1 MSFTVVEQ
9 ATPRLHR
16 SELAV
21 PGSNPGLFEKA
32 AKSAADIIFLDLED
46 AVAPDDKE
54 QARKNIIAGLN
65 EIDWGTK
72 TMMVRING
80 LDTHYM
86 YRDVVDVVEACPRLD
101 MILIP
106 KVGVPADVY
115 ALDMLVTQ
123 IETAKKR
130 TKRIGFEVLIETAL
144 GMANVEAIAQSS
156 KRLEAMSFGVADYAA
171 STRARTTVIG
181 GVNADYGVL
190 TDKNAEGRRD
200 YFWGDQWHAA
210 QTRMMVACRAYGL
223 RPIDGPFGDFGDPDG
238 YIAAAKRAA
247 VLGYEG
253 KWAIHPSQIE
263 LANQVFTPS
272 EAEVSKARRIVEA
285 MAEAAKAG
293 KGAVSLDGR
302 LIDIAS
308 IRMAEALLEKAKAI
322 GGGSEEKIGGQPA
335 KAGSR

>member
-1 MSFTVVEQ
+1 M
-9 ATPRLHR
+9 
-16 SELAV
+16 
-21 PGSNPGLFEKA
+21 FEKA
-32 AKSAADIIFLDLED
+32 AKSAADIIFLDVED
-46 AVAPDDKE
+46 AVAPDDKA
-54 QARKNIIAGLN
+54 QARKNIIQGLN
-65 EIDWGTK
+65 DIDWGRK

-86 YRDVVDVVEACPRLD
+86 YRDVVDIVEACPRLD

-106 KVGVPADVY
+106 KVGTPADVY
-115 ALDMLVTQ
+115 AIDMMVTQ
-123 IETAKKR
+123 IETAMGR

-181 GVNADYGVL
+181 GVNKDSGVL
-190 TDKNAEGRRD
+190 TDLDEDGNRE
-200 YFWGDQWHAA
+200 YFWTDPWHAA

-223 RPIDGPFGDFGDPDG
+223 RPIDGPFGDFSDTDG
-238 YIAAAKRAA
+238 YLAAANRAA

-263 LANQVFTPS
+263 LANQVYTPS
-272 EAEVSKARRIVEA
+272 EAEVTRARRIMQA
-285 MAEAAKAG
+285 MDEAAKAG

-302 LIDIAS
+302 MIDIAS
-308 IRMAEALLEKAKAI
+308 IRMAEALLAKADQ
-322 GGGSEEKIGGQPA
+322 IGGQQ
-335 KAGSR
+335 

>member
-1 MSFTVVEQ
+1 MSFTTIEQ

-21 PGSNPGLFEKA
+21 PGTNPALFSKA
-32 AKSAADIIFLDLED
+32 AQSKADIIFLDCED

-54 QARKNIIAGLN
+54 QARKNIIQGLN
-65 EIDWGTK
+65 EVDWGSK

-86 YRDVVDVVEACPRLD
+86 YRDVVDIVEACPRLD

-106 KVGVPADVY
+106 KVGVAQDVY
-115 ALDMLVTQ
+115 AVDMLVTQ
-123 IETAKKR
+123 IESAKKR
-130 TKRIGFEVLIETAL
+130 DKHIGFEVLIETAL
-144 GMANVEAIAQSS
+144 GMANVETVAQSS
-156 KRLEAMSFGVADYAA
+156 RRLEAMSFGVADYAA

-181 GVNADYGVL
+181 GVNKDSGVL
-190 TDKNAEGRRD
+190 TDKDGDNKRQ
-200 YFWGDQWHAA
+200 YFWTDPWHAA

-223 RPIDGPFGDFGDPDG
+223 RPIDGPFGDFNDPEG
-238 YIAAAKRAA
+238 YIAAANRAA

-263 LANQVFTPS
+263 LANQVYTPS
-272 EAEVSKARRIVEA
+272 EAEVTKARRIMDA
-285 MAEAAKAG
+285 MAQAAKEG
-293 KGAVSLDGR
+293 RGAVSLDGR

-308 IRMAEALLEKAKAI
+308 IRMAEALIAKANSI
-322 GGGSEEKIGGQPA
+322 GAARGS
-335 KAGSR
+335 